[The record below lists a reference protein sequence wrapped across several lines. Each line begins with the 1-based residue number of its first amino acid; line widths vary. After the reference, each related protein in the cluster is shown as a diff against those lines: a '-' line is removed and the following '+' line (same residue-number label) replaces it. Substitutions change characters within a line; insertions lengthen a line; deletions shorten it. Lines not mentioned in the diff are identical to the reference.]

1 MTTNSFNIGNFFRQ
15 QPVLSGL
22 LIINLL
28 VFLLIKT
35 VGVFC
40 LLFNLSPELFMA
52 FFELPASP
60 VQLIHRPW
68 TVISYMFTHFG
79 FWHIAFNLLCLY
91 WFGQIFLRFF
101 GPKQLGGLYVM
112 GGIVGGLLFV
122 LSYNVFPYF
131 RDSID
136 YSYLIGA
143 SASVMAIMFAAAFYR
158 KDTTI
163 SLLLIGKI
171 KLIYFALFFLV
182 IDLISIES
190 NNPGG
195 HIAHIGGA
203 LMGIWFAQSA
213 LKGRDLTAGINFIID
228 KIVNL
233 FTKKQRKTSFQQ
245 AYRRPETDYEYNKR
259 KHDEQAEIDR
269 ILDKIKHS
277 GYNSLSEN
285 EKKKLFEASK

>member
-1 MTTNSFNIGNFFRQ
+1 MTTNSFNIRNFFRQ
-15 QPVLSGL
+15 QPVLSSLL
-22 LIINLL
+22 LINLV

-40 LLFNLSPELFMA
+40 LLFKLSPEPFVSFL
-52 FFELPASP
+52 ELPASP
-60 VQLIHRPW
+60 IRLLHRPW
-68 TVISYMFTHFG
+68 TVITYMFTHLG
-79 FWHIAFNLLCLY
+79 FWHIIFNLLCLY
-91 WFGQIFLRFF
+91 WFGQIFLRSF

-131 RDSID
+131 RDSVD
-136 YSYLIGA
+136 DACLIGA

-163 SLLLIGKI
+163 HLLLIGKI
-171 KLIYFALFFLV
+171 KLIYVALIFLAV
-182 IDLISIES
+182 DFISIDS

-213 LKGRDLTAGINFIID
+213 LKERDLTSGVNFIID
-228 KIVNL
+228 RIVNL
-233 FTKKQRKTSFQQ
+233 FAKKQRKANPQR

-259 KHDEQAEIDR
+259 KHDEQVEIDR